1 MLFVERYLH
10 CLKTGQRASYIRKQ
24 TKLNF
29 YKYTVFLATFPLHR
43 IAFRSGAKKHR
54 YTECITF
61 LRS

>member
-29 YKYTVFLATFPLHR
+29 YKYCIFGYVSITPDSFP
-43 IAFRSGAKKHR
+43 
-54 YTECITF
+54 
-61 LRS
+61 